1 MMATSANEKY
11 HDLRF
16 LLVEK
21 KGIPIHTL
29 LKFFI
34 ALNEDEFNF
43 CISEILQKDTPEVFE
58 QLVYYLTLF
67 REIPQVQS
75 LLGNN
80 NLSIEILEHMILF
93 SYTRANV
100 TEQAPEDA
108 LDNVVFFLNQDRYL
122 DLLLK
127 SQILSHDRL
136 VSYYLLTKLDRKHID
151 MFFNQKEDLNLFLDG
166 FMRLPE
172 ETVRSI
178 LVKNPDLFGYISLFL
193 QTLQNAKASEFIQK
207 HEFNIHEM
215 DYVKKLISHITS
227 HIDVEKERLLP
238 LPARNTNRIAYIVK
252 KIKDQPHIDS
262 ILQTMLSEGV
272 IIDKEELELVKEI
285 IQNPMFKMI
294 LMRFSYLPDGIIRSE
309 KQGVVA

>member
-1 MMATSANEKY
+1 MSTNAREKY
-11 HDLRF
+11 SELHY
-16 LLVEK
+16 LLIEK

-29 LKFFI
+29 MKFFI
-34 ALNEDEFNF
+34 ALDEDDFNY
-43 CISEILQKDTPEVFE
+43 CIAEILKKDEPEVFD

-67 REIPQVQS
+67 REIPQVQT
-75 LLGNN
+75 LLGNT

-93 SYTRANV
+93 SYTRATV
-100 TEQAPEDA
+100 TAQAPEDA

-151 MFFNQKEDLNLFLDG
+151 IFFNEKENLNTFLDG
-166 FMRLPE
+166 FLRLPDDI
-172 ETVRSI
+172 VRSI

-193 QTLQNAKASEFIQK
+193 QTLHNENAEEFIRK
-207 HEFNIHEM
+207 HEINIHEM

-227 HIDVEKERLLP
+227 HINVENEAKLP
-238 LPARNTNRIAYIVK
+238 LPARNTNRIAYIIK
-252 KIKDQPHIDS
+252 KIKDQPHIET
-262 ILQTMLSEGV
+262 ILLTMLSEGV

-309 KQGVVA
+309 K